1 MCRMSSSTRI
11 PASSL
16 ASFRIVLRTRR
27 RVATRPSLAPTFTR
41 ASWLRGTMLETWA
54 ETEPTGPSYFQTAAE
69 AARNTVSPVNRKT
82 PQHPR
87 HASSVRL
94 RA

>member
-1 MCRMSSSTRI
+1 
-11 PASSL
+11 
-16 ASFRIVLRTRR
+16 
-27 RVATRPSLAPTFTR
+27 
-41 ASWLRGTMLETWA
+41 MLETWA